1 MIFDQFT
8 SSYIDGKCFV
18 SVTYPFNSHDALL
31 VENLQLQELVEYI
44 HKKEISKVFIQN
56 LSSFAFLCHCPSVK
70 HIAIELHLPFNEYMQ
85 LKSKS
90 KINYD
95 LSPMYTLPDLLSID
109 IRENE
114 RNGAKP
120 IASIDVKKVPFLQQY
135 SGSYRF
141 LIDMN
146 HALNMRSMRLSHF
159 DKDDLAEFAQLV
171 NLDTL
176 ELSFSK
182 IQTLFGCSQ
191 LSKLQCLYLKYNRKL
206 QDISDLKNVAH
217 TLKALRIENCPNI
230 IDFSVLELLENL
242 ELLELS
248 GSNVIPSLSFVRK
261 MPKLKTL
268 VFNVLV
274 QDGDLSVCDNLSWA
288 YSEKNKK
295 HYNRK
300 DEQLPKQCF
309 FHGNEGIEE
318 WRKFE

>member
-1 MIFDQFT
+1 MTFDQFT
-8 SSYIDGKCFV
+8 SSYIGGKCFV
-18 SVTYPFNSHDALL
+18 SVTYPFNTHDALL
-31 VENLQLQELVEYI
+31 VENLKLEELIEYI
-44 HKKEISKVFIQN
+44 NREQISKVFVQN
-56 LSSFAFLCHCPSVK
+56 LPSFSFLCQCPSVQ
-70 HIAIELHLPFNEYMQ
+70 HITIELRLPFGEYSQ

-90 KINYD
+90 RINYD
-95 LSPMYTLPDLLSID
+95 LSPIYALPNLLSVD
-109 IRENE
+109 VRENE
-114 RNGAKP
+114 REGSKP
-120 IASIDVKKVPFLQQY
+120 IASIDLDKLPLLQQF
-135 SGSYRF
+135 SGSYRM
-141 LIDMN
+141 LACLT
-146 HALNMRSMRLSHF
+146 HAPNMRSMRLTHY
-159 DKDDLAEFAQLV
+159 DKDSFADFAQFD

-182 IQTLFGCSQ
+182 IQTLSGCSH

-206 QDISDLKNVAH
+206 LDISDLKYVRH

-230 IDFSVLELLENL
+230 NDFSVLELLGNL

-268 VFNVLV
+268 VFSVTV

-300 DEQLPKQCF
+300 DEELPKRCF
-309 FHGNEGIEE
+309 FHGNEGIDE
-318 WRKFE
+318 WRRFE